1 MSPSRVSVA
10 TVSPSG
16 IKLGLARCTQGKPSR
31 RPIGLRAEVAAR
43 FYRAAGYV
51 PLYDGGGIA
60 VKYAGISV
68 DGVLF
73 TVYLVGGTQTVV
85 FERGRY

>member
-1 MSPSRVSVA
+1 MYAGGNPS
-10 TVSPSG
+10 SG
-16 IKLGLARCTQGKPSR
+16 PIR
-31 RPIGLRAEVAAR
+31 RRAVAR

-51 PLYDGGGIA
+51 PLYDDGGFV
-60 VKYAGISV
+60 VKYTEISV

-73 TVYLVGGTQTVV
+73 TVYLVEGTQTVV

>member
-1 MSPSRVSVA
+1 MSPPRISVT

-16 IKLGLARCTQGKPSR
+16 INPGLARCMPGEIHQAGRFAGESW
-31 RPIGLRAEVAAR
+31 VR
-43 FYRAAGYV
+43 FYRATGYV
-51 PLYDGGGIA
+51 PLYDDDGFA
-60 VKYAGISV
+60 VKCTGISV

-73 TVYLVGGTQTVV
+73 TVYLVEGTQTVV